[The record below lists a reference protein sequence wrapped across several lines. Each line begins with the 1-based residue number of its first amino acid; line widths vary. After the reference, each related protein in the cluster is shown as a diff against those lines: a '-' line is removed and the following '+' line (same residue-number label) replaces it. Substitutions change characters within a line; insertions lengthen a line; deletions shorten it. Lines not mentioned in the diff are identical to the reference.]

1 MYVDACFLIAARIE
15 VVAKEATKSLG
26 GGQNILSGHI
36 CMHDL

>member
-26 GGQNILSGHI
+26 GGAKYIIWTYLYT
-36 CMHDL
+36 